1 MQWLK
6 QQVGDRRRPLVIL
19 AAYALI
25 VGALSFALNAAAA
38 VDGEGP
44 AAGQALVGLLGVT
57 AAVLAWLRWSAGGL
71 TGWHL
76 MAAWVLVQIPVFA
89 WTTDGSLTEQVIR
102 FPLVAT
108 SRTEVNGELTSY
120 SEIGLNLVAIVL
132 AIVVFKWRKD
142 FVRPRIAAPV

>member
-1 MQWLK
+1 MNWLK

-25 VGALSFALNAAAA
+25 VGALSFGLNAAAA
-38 VDGEGP
+38 ADGEGP
-44 AAGQALVGLLGVT
+44 AAGQALVGLVGVV
-57 AAVLAWLRWSAGGL
+57 AAILAWLRWSAGGL

-76 MAAWVLVQIPVFA
+76 VAAWALVQIPVFA

-120 SEIGLNLVAIVL
+120 SEIGLNLVAVIL
-132 AIVVFKWRKD
+132 AIAVFKWRKD